1 MGRIKLKKLLIYEPE
16 TISEINDINE
26 NKKYILAGYD
36 NIPEE
41 KESENRYENKESD
54 ERLTTENNINNNIEE
69 NNNNIN
75 IQNNKQYNNKY
86 QANNIN
92 KNTFFD
98 ECNNNINM
106 KPKRKPLTIST
117 NIKNKIKDNMPPQ
130 SNKLKTNKKIKIDI
144 NYNNHKPIINK
155 LQKIDKKNINILTE
169 NNNEIKESNINI
181 ENNDDD
187 NNNININT
195 LSLNSFG
202 GDNSTDRKNKDDS
215 FKDKKGYKKR
225 ISKKDSLAQNN
236 MQLKEINI
244 RFILTKEEYSILMKE
259 KARYQ
264 EVFF

>member
-26 NKKYILAGYD
+26 NKKYILAGYE

-41 KESENRYENKESD
+41 KESENRYKNKESD
-54 ERLTTENNINNNIEE
+54 ERLTTENNIINNNIEE
-69 NNNNIN
+69 NNNLNSININ
-75 IQNNKQYNNKY
+75 IQNNNKL

-144 NYNNHKPIINK
+144 NYNNYKPTINK
-155 LQKIDKKNINILTE
+155 VQKIDKKNINILTE
-169 NNNEIKESNINI
+169 NNNDIKELNKKI
-181 ENNDDD
+181 ENNDD
-187 NNNININT
+187 NNNINT
-195 LSLNSFG
+195 LSLNSLE
-202 GDNSTDRKNKDDS
+202 GDNSTERKNKDDTL
-215 FKDKKGYKKR
+215 KNKKGYKRR

-259 KARYQ
+259 KAKHQ
-264 EVFF
+264 EVLF